1 MAKGKTTIFYCQ
13 NCGHE
18 SAKWLG
24 QCPGCKEW
32 NTMVEEPVQ
41 KKSGGRRSAD
51 ILSGQRT
58 AEPVNLAAVDLTES
72 VRMSTHI
79 GELDRVLG
87 GGLVPG
93 SLTLVGGDP
102 GIGKSTLLL
111 QVCRHMA
118 ADGKKIL
125 YISGEESLQ
134 QIKLRAERIGTDRKS
149 VV

>member
-51 ILSGQRT
+51 ILQRT

-79 GELDRVLG
+79 GELDRAKNEIHL
-87 GGLVPG
+87 L
-93 SLTLVGGDP
+93 STADYILENESKDFSF
-102 GIGKSTLLL
+102 KS
-111 QVCRHMA
+111 
-118 ADGKKIL
+118 
-125 YISGEESLQ
+125 
-134 QIKLRAERIGTDRKS
+134 
-149 VV
+149 